1 VRPVCLR
8 CRRPEAT
15 CYCARLPRL
24 ETRTRVV
31 FLQHPR
37 ERRVA
42 IGTARMAHLSLP
54 NSELHLGVDFTGH
67 QRLETLAANPGRV
80 AVLFPGQGAMTLEE
94 AIEHPPETLIVVDG
108 TWPLAK
114 KVVKSNPLLA
124 SLPRIGFTPRR
135 PSNYRIRAE
144 PAEHCVSTIEA
155 VVEILSALEGGD
167 PGRFDAMLQPFE
179 FMVDTQL
186 ESQSQRN
193 GPARRRVFKSPWRP
207 PLELRSL
214 ADDFPRLVLVYAEA
228 NAHPVEEGI
237 PPELVHL
244 VACRPATG
252 ERFEALVA
260 PRQPL
265 ARSTPLHTELPEES
279 LRAGEDRDAA
289 MARFE
294 AFLHPDDMLAVW
306 TTYALDLLW
315 RDGVTRR
322 PAANIRLAT
331 ARALKGKAGG
341 VDQAVPLLGA
351 ELPTAWAPGRAGRR
365 IQALE
370 AVVRELVRRG
380 QAQVPETPVRVV
392 RGTPTDSKS
401 GA

>member
-1 VRPVCLR
+1 MRPVCLR
-8 CRRPEAT
+8 CRRPQAT

-54 NSELHLGVDFTGH
+54 NSELHIGVDFTGH
-67 QRLETLAANPGRV
+67 RRLEEIAAQPERA
-80 AVLFPGQGAMTLEE
+80 AVLFPGPGAMTLEE
-94 AIEHPPETLIVVDG
+94 ARAHPPETLIVVDG

-114 KVVKSNPLLA
+114 KVVKTNPLLA

-155 VVEILSALEGGD
+155 VVEILGALEGGD
-167 PGRFDAMLQPFE
+167 TSRFDAMLQPFE

-186 ESQSQRN
+186 ESQSHRDD
-193 GPARRRVFKSPWRP
+193 PPRRRIFKAPWRP

-214 ADDFPRLVLVYAEA
+214 ADEIPRLVLLYAEA
-228 NAHPVEEGI
+228 NAHPLEDGI

-244 VACRPATG
+244 VACRIATG
-252 ERFEALVA
+252 ERFEALLA

-265 ARSTPLHTELPEES
+265 ARSTPLHTELHEEA
-279 LRAGEDRDAA
+279 LRAGEDRDQAL
-289 MARFE
+289 ARFE
-294 AFLHPDDMLAVW
+294 AFLRPDDLLAVW

-315 RDGVTRR
+315 RDGVSRR
-322 PAANIRLAT
+322 AATNIRLAT

-341 VDQAVPLLGA
+341 VEQAVPALNA
-351 ELPTAWAPGRAGRR
+351 QLPERWAPGRAGRR

-370 AVVRELVRRG
+370 AVVRELIQRG
-380 QAQVPETPVRVV
+380 QASQPPLK
-392 RGTPTDSKS
+392 KS
-401 GA
+401 GS